1 MQSSP
6 ACAEICLVRSGPYV
20 QTASAGLGGDRA
32 SPYVPTGATPQ
43 PPMIYQSWV
52 IITAVRRTEGRRGNA
67 PVPTTA
73 RGGFHKTYKSA
84 LSRSAAAL
92 KKKQAHFGVKRQG
105 FPCERSRGTR
115 RGLSSALSCFAVKAG
130 EVKAKERREGGAG
143 FSLPASTPA
152 YLTIGVGFV
161 IMVLRFAY

>member
-1 MQSSP
+1 MRSLASS
-6 ACAEICLVRSGPYV
+6 
-20 QTASAGLGGDRA
+20 GLYIRTDSLGWIRGDRA

-52 IITAVRRTEGRRGNA
+52 IITAVRRTKGRRGNA

-84 LSRSAAAL
+84 LSCSAAAL

-115 RGLSSALSCFAVKAG
+115 RGLSSALSCPAVRAGKAQTK
-130 EVKAKERREGGAG
+130 VRRVLAVRRELPPLS
-143 FSLPASTPA
+143 SL
-152 YLTIGVGFV
+152 
-161 IMVLRFAY
+161 LRRSLGWLMRL

>member
-1 MQSSP
+1 MRRLASS
-6 ACAEICLVRSGPYV
+6 
-20 QTASAGLGGDRA
+20 GLYIRTDSLGWVKEGRA

-43 PPMIYQSWV
+43 SPMIYQSWV

-84 LSRSAAAL
+84 LICFAAAL

-115 RGLSSALSCFAVKAG
+115 RGLSSALSCSAFKARKALSKITSRISRAVSTAG
-130 EVKAKERREGGAG
+130 GL
-143 FSLPASTPA
+143 SLHNLP
-152 YLTIGVGFV
+152 
-161 IMVLRFAY
+161 